1 MRRTNLCEHGVIEL
15 LNTIIFGAT
24 VLDLQK
30 GLTESM
36 LSGAEKEREIIL
48 LTWKNSWKVALEIR
62 GFWPENEGKNDFF
75 SADKL
80 HGIHCFWSRVGPR
93 NHPFDLEKLSE
104 SGPRNSRFLAGIF
117 VLIVDLVRRN

>member
-15 LNTIIFGAT
+15 LNTIIFRAT

-62 GFWPENEGKNDFF
+62 GFWPENEGKNEATVLDFF
-75 SADKL
+75 LQRGLTESISSGA
-80 HGIHCFWSRVGPR
+80 
-93 NHPFDLEKLSE
+93 EKNGEIL
-104 SGPRNSRFLAGIF
+104 PLT
-117 VLIVDLVRRN
+117 